1 MFKYDDLV
9 MEIETGRVA
18 IIEYGG
24 LHSHVYCIK
33 FDDGKRFQIS
43 ETDLKNKF
51 KKVHA
56 ICPRCGHHLIKSDL
70 EEYKYLCKNCD
81 ENFYGIEVKQ
91 YI

>member
-18 IIEYGG
+18 TIEYGNYY
-24 LHSHVYCIK
+24 SPVYCIK
-33 FDDGKRFQIS
+33 FNDGKRFQIS
-43 ETDLKNKF
+43 ETNLKNKF

-56 ICPRCGHHLIKSDL
+56 VCPKCGHKLVKSDL
-70 EEYKYLCKNCD
+70 EEYRFLCENCD
-81 ENFYGIEVKQ
+81 ENFYGIEIHQ